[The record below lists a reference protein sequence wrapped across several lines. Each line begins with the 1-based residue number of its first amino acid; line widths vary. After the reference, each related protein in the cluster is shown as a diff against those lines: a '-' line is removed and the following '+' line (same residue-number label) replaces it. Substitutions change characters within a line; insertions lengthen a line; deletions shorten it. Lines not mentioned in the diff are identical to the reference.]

1 MSKTRST
8 PTVARYKG
16 AKSKSVRIVILLMS
30 DGLRPAPRRAAGLAR
45 QTLWGPPDVDLGK
58 VGRTSRPRRTRPERK
73 SDNRLPPISGR
84 GKAGSRGR
92 GRIERPGAEGQAGGK
107 PAAGP
112 EAGESAASPQRAAH
126 RGQGG

>member
-1 MSKTRST
+1 MSKTRSN

-58 VGRTSRPRRTRPERK
+58 GGRASRPPRTGPERK
-73 SDNRLPPISGR
+73 PDKPPPQIQG
-84 GKAGSRGR
+84 GEKAGPRGR
-92 GRIERPGAEGQAGGK
+92 GRMETPAAEAKAGGK
-107 PAAGP
+107 PSAGP
-112 EAGESAASPQRAAH
+112 EAGQS
-126 RGQGG
+126 